1 MSIQDLM
8 VRILV
13 DDSGVDSG
21 LKSAGKSV
29 SSFGSLI
36 KANLASRAIWEG
48 MERVGSAVK
57 AIGKGA
63 LSAYANYEQ
72 LVGGVETLFGAGG
85 KSLVEYVND
94 VGKYSPEISKQ
105 YNNLIAAQKQVM
117 ADADEAYKTAGLSAN
132 DYMETVTSFAA
143 ALNSSLDGN
152 TQKSAQYANMAVTDM
167 ADNANKMGTSME
179 SIQNAYQGFAKQNY
193 TMLDNLKLGYG
204 GTKSEMERLLA
215 DASKLS
221 GQKFDISSYADVVEA
236 IHTVQTEMGIT
247 GTTAKEAA
255 TTVSGS
261 VNSMKAAWKNWL
273 TGLGNSGADMKKLS
287 SSLFESFQTVVK
299 NMKPVAQN
307 ILSAMAETLQTSG
320 PQIIGQAFSF
330 ITESLPELIST
341 GGALIDSI
349 LQGVETN
356 LPLLIDSGI
365 DIALQLAEG
374 LVSGIPDLIAKVPEL
389 ISSIASAVTEKLPDI
404 QEAGGKIV
412 EALQTALDDA
422 GLDIDLSDVLSKFQ
436 ELAPAIAGV
445 TAAVVAF
452 KAAMAIVSIIQGV
465 SGAIT
470 AFKSANDA
478 ATVSQALLNAVMN
491 ANPFVLIVTAI
502 AGVVAALVTLW
513 NTNEGFRAAVMA
525 AWEAIKA
532 TVQTVAAAIGTAFSA
547 AWGAVQSAWA
557 AAAGFFS
564 GIWAQ
569 ITAVFAP
576 VVETLSQIFTDAWN
590 AIKDV
595 LDTWAQYFS
604 EIWENCKAAFNDA
617 VSVGS
622 QIIEDIKNGISSA
635 WESLVGW
642 FTGIWDSL
650 FGNLSANVNVNY
662 GSSGGGGGRA
672 IGMDYVP
679 YNGFPAVLHRG
690 EAILTSYEADQ
701 WRRGRS
707 GGNGQGITIV
717 QHINAVPQ
725 TPAQLA
731 AATEAYFQRAR
742 WAF

>member
-1 MSIQDLM
+1 M

-13 DDSGVDSG
+13 DDSEVDSG

-29 SSFGSLI
+29 SSFGSLV

-63 LSAYANYEQ
+63 LSTYANYEQ

-85 KSLVEYVND
+85 KSLADYVNT
-94 VGKYSPEISKQ
+94 VGKYSTEITKQ
-105 YNNLIAAQKQVM
+105 YNDLMAAQNKVM
-117 ADADEAYKTAGLSAN
+117 ADADEAYRTAGLSAN

-143 ALNSSLDGN
+143 ALISSLGGN
-152 TQKSAQYANMAVTDM
+152 TQKSAEYANMAVVDM
-167 ADNANKMGTSME
+167 ADNANKMGSSME

-204 GTKSEMERLLA
+204 GTKTEMERLLA
-215 DASKLS
+215 DASKIS
-221 GQKFDISSYADVVEA
+221 GKKFDLSSYADVVEA
-236 IHTVQTEMGIT
+236 IHTIQTEMGIT

-273 TGLGNSGADMKKLS
+273 TGLGNSDADMKKLS
-287 SSLFESFQTVVK
+287 SMLFESFQTVVE
-299 NMKPVAQN
+299 NVKPVAQN

-330 ITESLPELIST
+330 ITESLPELIGT
-341 GGALIDSI
+341 GGALVDSI
-349 LQGVETN
+349 LQGIETN

-374 LVSGIPDLIAKVPEL
+374 LVSGIPELIAKVPEL
-389 ISSIASAVTEKLPDI
+389 ISSISSAITGKMSDI

-412 EALQTALDDA
+412 EALQTALDSA
-422 GLDIDLSDVLSKFQ
+422 GFDIDLSDVLSKFQ
-436 ELAPAIAGV
+436 ELAPAIAGA

-452 KAAMAIVSIIQGV
+452 KSAMAIASIIQGV
-465 SGAIT
+465 SRAIT
-470 AFKSANDA
+470 AFKKANNA
-478 ATVSQALLNAVMN
+478 ATISQALLNAVMN

-513 NTNEGFRAAVMA
+513 NTNEGFREAVIT
-525 AWEAIKA
+525 AWEAIKEA
-532 TVQTVAAAIGTAFSA
+532 VQNVASVIGTVFSD
-547 AWGAVQSAWA
+547 AWGAVQAAWSAA
-557 AAAGFFS
+557 SSFFS
-564 GIWAQ
+564 EIWGQ
-569 ITAVFAP
+569 IVEVFSP
-576 VVETLSQIFTDAWN
+576 VVETLSQFFSQAWD
-590 AIKDV
+590 AIKAV
-595 LDTWAQYFS
+595 LSTWEGYFR
-604 EIWENCKAAFNDA
+604 EIWGNCKSAFEDA
-617 VSVGS
+617 FSVGEK
-622 QIIEDIKNGISSA
+622 IVNDIKSGIGSA
-635 WESLVGW
+635 WDGLVSW
-642 FTGIWDSL
+642 FNKLWNSL
-650 FGNLSANVNVNY
+650 FGGRTVNVNVNHN
-662 GSSGGGGGRA
+662 SSGGSSRA

-690 EAILTSYEADQ
+690 EAVLTHYEADQ

-717 QHINAVPQ
+717 QHIHATPQ
-725 TPAQLA
+725 TPVQLA
-731 AATEAYFQRAR
+731 AATQAAFEQAR
-742 WAF
+742 WTL